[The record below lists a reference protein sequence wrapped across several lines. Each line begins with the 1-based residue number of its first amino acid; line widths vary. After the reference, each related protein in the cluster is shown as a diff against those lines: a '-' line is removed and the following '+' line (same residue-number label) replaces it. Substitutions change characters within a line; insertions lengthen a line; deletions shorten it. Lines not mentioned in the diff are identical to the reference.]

1 MHLVVENDQHY
12 SMDSEFSVNV
22 SFQGKTIVVPHVTTS
37 TTGIALLRSAGIIL
51 EEDVQVKMMYKG
63 KKVEL
68 DEILFTAFQKKPPK
82 VLLMASSSTQ
92 IAEIQEKRS
101 DPTIRGFDQERSVD
115 IKKANDFWGPTTSQ
129 DSSFRFCRF
138 HACTWQS
145 FGHRPTD
152 ETPHAFRAMEL
163 LERLAT
169 DPGIVAIMKEREL
182 VVGTLGE
189 MDPIDDRL
197 MKQKQQQ
204 NPGTCLLGYNTNG
217 GMRIDLKL
225 REDNLRG
232 FRPYSQI
239 AATLIHEL
247 SHNWVGEHNLLFWTN
262 YGQMRAEYLHTH
274 LRLRSFVHKGS
285 TTAAL
290 AGLSKLLLLPQKGT
304 ADVCDFVMAELQREM
319 AQFGLHPNSI
329 APAIQQRCREMD
341 ETHKGQRLGGGGS
354 DAASRTGRD
363 MALEAAERRA
373 EENRK
378 NKDP

>member
-1 MHLVVENDQHY
+1 
-12 SMDSEFSVNV
+12 MDSEFSVNL
-22 SFQGKTIVVPHVTTS
+22 SFQGKTIAVPHVTTS
-37 TTGIALLRSAGIIL
+37 TTGIALLRNAGIVPD
-51 EEDVQVKMMYKG
+51 EGMQVKMLYKG

-68 DEILFTAFQKKPPK
+68 DEVLFTTFQKKTPK
-82 VLLMASSSTQ
+82 ILLIASSSIQ
-92 IAEIQEKRS
+92 ISEIQEKRS
-101 DPTIRGFDQERSVD
+101 DPTIRGFDQERSVET
-115 IKKANDFWGPTTSQ
+115 KKTSSDYWGPNTAQ
-129 DSSFRFCRF
+129 DPNYKFCRF
-138 HACTWQS
+138 RACTWQS

-152 ETPHAFRAMEL
+152 DTPHAFRAMEL
-163 LERLAT
+163 LEQLAT

-204 NPGTCLLGYNTNG
+204 NPGSCLLGYNTNG

-232 FRPYSQI
+232 FRPYSGI

-274 LRLRSFVHKGS
+274 LRLRSFVHKGT
-285 TTAAL
+285 TTATL
-290 AGLSKLLLLPQKGT
+290 AGLSPLILQQQGT
-304 ADVCDFVMAELQREM
+304 NVFDFVMYELQREM

-329 APAIQQRCREMD
+329 ASAIQQRCHELEEM
-341 ETHKGQRLGGGGS
+341 HGGQRLGGGGEAS
-354 DAASRTGRD
+354 DSDSKTARE

-373 EENRK
+373 EESRK
-378 NKDP
+378 KKDS

>member
-1 MHLVVENDQHY
+1 
-12 SMDSEFSVNV
+12 MDSEFSVNL
-22 SFQGKTIVVPHVTTS
+22 SFQGKTIAVPHVTTS
-37 TTGIALLRSAGIIL
+37 TTGIEMLRNAGILL
-51 EEDVQVKMMYKG
+51 EEEGMQVKMLYKG

-68 DEILFTAFQKKPPK
+68 DEVVFTTFMKKTPKIL
-82 VLLMASSSTQ
+82 LIASSSIQ
-92 IAEIQEKRS
+92 ISEVREKRS
-101 DPTIRGFDQERSVD
+101 DPTIRGFDQERSVATT
-115 IKKANDFWGPTTSQ
+115 KTTSSDYWGSNTAQ
-129 DSSFRFCRF
+129 DSNYKFCRF
-138 HACTWQS
+138 RACTWQS

-163 LERLAT
+163 LEQLAT

-182 VVGTLGE
+182 IVGTLGE

-225 REDNLRG
+225 RDDNLWG

-262 YGQMRAEYLHTH
+262 YGQMRAEYVHTH
-274 LRLRSFVHKGS
+274 LRLRSFVYRGT
-285 TTAAL
+285 TTATL
-290 AGLSKLLLLPQKGT
+290 AGLSPLLLQQQGT
-304 ADVCDFVMAELQREM
+304 NVYDFVMNELQREM
-319 AQFGLHPNSI
+319 AQFGLHPSSI
-329 APAIQQRCREMD
+329 ASAIQQRCRELD
-341 ETHKGQRLGGGGS
+341 EMHNGQRLGGRGEGS
-354 DAASRTGRD
+354 DCDSKTARD

-373 EENRK
+373 EESRK
-378 NKDP
+378 EKDS

>member
-1 MHLVVENDQHY
+1 
-12 SMDSEFSVNV
+12 MDSEFSVNV

-37 TTGIALLRSAGIIL
+37 TTGTALLRSAGIMSEKEL
-51 EEDVQVKMMYKG
+51 QVKMLYKG

-68 DEILFTAFQKKPPK
+68 DEIVFTTFQKKTPK

-92 IAEIQEKRS
+92 ISELQEKRS
-101 DPTIRGFDQERSVD
+101 DPTIRGFDQERSVMD
-115 IKKANDFWGPTTSQ
+115 TKTTKDSLYWGPTAAQ
-129 DSSFRFCRF
+129 DTNFKFCRF

-145 FGHRPTD
+145 FGHRPSANN

-169 DPGIVAIMKEREL
+169 DPGIVAIMQEREL
-182 VVGTLGE
+182 IVGTLGE

-197 MKQKQQQ
+197 MKQKQHQ
-204 NPGTCLLGYNTNG
+204 NPGSCLLGYNTNG
-217 GMRIDLKL
+217 GMRIDVKL
-225 REDNLRG
+225 RNDNLVG

-239 AATLIHEL
+239 VATLIHEL

-262 YGQMRAEYLHTH
+262 YGQMRVEYLHTH
-274 LRLRSFVHKGS
+274 LRLRSCVVQGS

-290 AGLSKLLLLPQKGT
+290 AGLSPLLQQHQGT
-304 ADVCDFVMAELQREM
+304 NVFDYVVAELEREM

-329 APAIQQRCREMD
+329 ASAIQQRCRELE
-341 ETHKGQRLGGGGS
+341 ETHRGQRLGGS
-354 DAASRTGRD
+354 ETTAKNSRD

-378 NKDP
+378 NKDS